1 MLARQLGLPR
11 IRGSEGFL
19 IAIFI
24 DALGSGLF
32 LPFSLL
38 YFHEAAGLPLVMV
51 GFALSIATIFTLPI
65 APFTGW
71 LVDRF
76 GSRYVVIVSQLL
88 QSAGFLGYLVVN
100 SAATLIAFA
109 LLAGIGQRM
118 FWSAYFTLVADI
130 AEPSER
136 DRWYGLAGA
145 AQNIGLA
152 LGGPLAGLLVADA
165 GLLGYRIVVIINC
178 VSFLFA
184 AALLLFSVH
193 TKRPQQHEVAETGG
207 YRTLMRDRPFLVL
220 TLTGV
225 LYALGSMFFSL
236 GIPIYITSTL
246 HQPAWVIGFVLAFNT
261 ILLAAMQTIVVRH
274 LELYRRTRAL
284 MLVGLLLGIWCG
296 TTALAIW
303 IPSWLLLPYLFG
315 ITCIY
320 TLGEL
325 ISAPTSSALVASASP
340 DALRG
345 RYLAFFQF
353 SWSIASIVAPGLFT
367 TLFSF
372 TPTLPWLVVGVL
384 MLLASLSI
392 YRLEAHLPKRAIY
405 IMNSYNQTRE
415 PLS

>member
-11 IRGSEGFL
+11 IRGAEGFL

-24 DALGSGLF
+24 DALGTGLF

-38 YFHEAAGLPLVMV
+38 YFHDAAGLPLVTV

-65 APFTGW
+65 APLTGW

-76 GSRYVVIVSQLL
+76 GARYVVIVAQLL
-88 QSAGFLGYLVVN
+88 QCAGFLGFLVVN
-100 SAATLIAFA
+100 SAPTLIAFA
-109 LLAGIGQRM
+109 LLAGVGQRM

-136 DRWYGLAGA
+136 DRWYGLSGA

-152 LGGPLAGLLVADA
+152 LGGPLAGLLVAS
-165 GLLGYRIVVIINC
+165 GGQLGYHIVVIANC
-178 VSFLFA
+178 ASFLLA
-184 AALLLFSVH
+184 AVLLLFGVH
-193 TKRPQQHEVAETGG
+193 TQRPQQHEVAEVGG
-207 YRTLMRDRPFLVL
+207 YRSMMGDRPFLIL

-225 LYALGSMFFSL
+225 LYALGSMFFGL
-236 GIPIYITSTL
+236 GIPIYITTTL
-246 HQPAWVIGFVLAFNT
+246 HQPTWAIGLVLAFNT
-261 ILLAAMQTIVVRH
+261 ILLAMLQTIVVRQ
-274 LELYRRTRAL
+274 LEPYRRTRAL
-284 MLVGLLLGIWCG
+284 MLSGLLWGLWCG
-296 TTALAIW
+296 ATALAIL
-303 IPSWLLLPYLFG
+303 IPFWLLLPYIFG
-315 ITCIY
+315 VTCLY

-325 ISAPTSSALVASASP
+325 INGATSNALVAAVSP

-353 SWSIASIVAPGLFT
+353 SWSIASIVAPSLFT

-372 TPTLPWLVVGVL
+372 APTLPWLVVGAL

-392 YRLEAHLPKRAIY
+392 YRLEAYLPRRAIY
-405 IMNSYNQTRE
+405 KEEKLRT
-415 PLS
+415 